1 MMTANELY
9 FIIVAVI
16 LSLIIAIITLLLM
29 IDKNDKVDYYGN

>member
-1 MMTANELY
+1 MTANELY